1 MRFLFDLFSNDP
13 SKNWTES
20 GEMRLTL
27 NLASE
32 SLNGVVIED
41 SFDKLS
47 VFGRPFN
54 RKPFER
60 QSFDYSDLGL
70 VIGGENNRVKYFSF
84 SMQNFSGDTK
94 PGEVTLIS
102 ERGTQ
107 ILLNKNTKSGD
118 IERVLGK
125 PFEQEN
131 TDDDEAE
138 YRYKYKRLILVF
150 EFDEDRLALF
160 EAGLED
166 YV

>member
-13 SKNWTES
+13 SKNWTKS
-20 GEMRLTL
+20 GETRLTFDI
-27 NLASE
+27 ASE

-54 RKPFER
+54 RKPFEQ
-60 QSFDYSDLGL
+60 QSFDYPDLGL
-70 VIGGENNRVKYFSF
+70 EIGGENNRIKYFSF
-84 SMQNFSGDTK
+84 SIQNFTK
-94 PGEVTLIS
+94 NSKPCEVTLIS

-107 ILLNKNTKSGD
+107 ILLTKDTKFSELEN
-118 IERVLGK
+118 ILGK
-125 PFEQEN
+125 PFEQEKR
-131 TDDDEAE
+131 DGEAE

-150 EFDEDRLALF
+150 EFDEDELILF